1 MRELVAPH
9 SKLRRDTL
17 SEQGKCINGPSHGP
31 LMPGKKRCA
40 WCVLVHRVGVRI
52 ALELVAADP
61 TIAQRPDGHVPKLR
75 GEP

>member
-40 WCVLVHRVGVRI
+40 WCVLVHRVGVERAIQI
-52 ALELVAADP
+52 ANDHADNP
-61 TIAQRPDGHVPKLR
+61 QPHHVPKLR
-75 GEP
+75 QRL